1 MKIHNMEFL
10 AISRAI
16 PLDANKQRPK
26 NFFSFFHA
34 TLTIFSLY
42 FCAAIAQVSEKNWSG
57 WKRKKSFR

>member
-1 MKIHNMEFL
+1 MKIHNMKFL

-26 NFFSFFHA
+26 KFFSLFHA

-42 FCAAIAQVSEKNWSG
+42 ICAQVSEKNWSG